1 MEKSTSNVELSK
13 EEIDKLMK
21 DLPNIIRQIMSD
33 DDREHVYRESEE
45 NIERKEK

>member
-33 DDREHVYRESEE
+33 DDREHVYRGSEE